1 MSSRHLQQQPTAP
14 QYDQLPPT
22 LSQDTTVPA
31 APAGP
36 PINEIVEED
45 SLAVAEHVGGTT
57 AAHLEGDHE
66 QLREEFVRLRVRMQE
81 IQAQG
86 VQIEEEELPAYE

>member
-1 MSSRHLQQQPTAP
+1 
-14 QYDQLPPT
+14 
-22 LSQDTTVPA
+22 VPA